1 MANHSKLWLSSLLPN
16 IDPTPEQHFL
26 RRFQLQSQIRIH
38 FFTAEV
44 NRTIT
49 FSHDSDNHIFT
60 CNP

>member
-16 IDPTPEQHFL
+16 IDPTPK
-26 RRFQLQSQIRIH
+26 RQIRIH

-49 FSHDSDNHIFT
+49 FSHDADNHIFT
-60 CNP
+60 WND